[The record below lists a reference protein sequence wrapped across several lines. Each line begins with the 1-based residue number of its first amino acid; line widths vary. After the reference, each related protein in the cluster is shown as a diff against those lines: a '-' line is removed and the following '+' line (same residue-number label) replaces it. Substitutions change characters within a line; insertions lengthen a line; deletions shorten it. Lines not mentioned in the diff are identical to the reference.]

1 LERVNEDGKTIR
13 VEMEITMRLDSSP
26 GQQVDGRR
34 LRTAGPSAE
43 LVPIGICWIGRNRR
57 DGLSHWIICIG
68 QT

>member
-1 LERVNEDGKTIR
+1 LERVNEDGETIR
-13 VEMEITMRLDSSP
+13 LEMDIAMRLDGSL

-57 DGLSHWIICIG
+57 GGL
-68 QT
+68 